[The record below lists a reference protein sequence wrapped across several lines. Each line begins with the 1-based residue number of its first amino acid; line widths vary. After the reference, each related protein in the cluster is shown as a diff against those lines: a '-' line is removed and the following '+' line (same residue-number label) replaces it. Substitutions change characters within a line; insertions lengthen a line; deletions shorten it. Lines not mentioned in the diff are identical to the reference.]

1 MSLSFYSFT
10 MVRIGILASS
20 ACKLLHHELHFAC
33 LMQGCNRGG
42 FFMSIRKKEENIVSV
57 STITIKI
64 NGVDYETKSG
74 STLLETIN
82 QHEIPHPQ
90 ICYVPELDPI
100 QTCDTCIVEANG
112 KLVRSCSTHVADGMR
127 VELSSDGAK
136 EAQTEAM
143 DRLLENHLLYCT
155 VCDNNNGNCK
165 LHNTAEMMEIEH
177 QKYPYTPKVDLDGVD
192 MSHPFYRYDPNQCIA
207 CGQCVEV
214 CQSLQVNE
222 TLSID
227 WEAERPRVVWD
238 DGASIN
244 NSSCVSCGQ
253 CVTVCPC
260 NALMEKSMLGEAG
273 FMTKLDKD
281 MMEPMIDLVKEVE
294 PGYSGIFAVSEVEA
308 AMRDTR
314 TKKTK
319 TVCTFCG
326 VGCSFEVWT
335 KDRKILKIQ
344 PTDGPVNAISTCVKG
359 KFGWDFVNSE
369 ERLTKP
375 LIRKNGTFVESS
387 WKEALDLVA
396 SRLGT
401 IKEQHGN
408 GSVGFISSSKITNEE
423 NYVIQKLARQVFET
437 NNVDNCSRYC
447 QSPATDGLFRTVG
460 MGGDAGT
467 IKDIA
472 KAGLVIIVG
481 ANPAEGHPVLATRV
495 KRAHKL
501 HGQKLIVSDLRKNE
515 MAERSDIFMSPKQG
529 TDQVWLM
536 AVTKYMIDQEW
547 HDHSFIEENVN
558 FFDEYKEAL
567 AKYTLD
573 YAEEITGIS
582 TETLIEVAETIRDAD
597 GTCVL
602 WGMGVTQNTGGSD
615 TSAAISNLLLATG
628 NYRRPGAGAYPLR
641 GHNNVQG
648 ACDMGTLPGWLPGYQ
663 HVTDDKARAK
673 FEKTY
678 GVSIDGKPG
687 LDNIEML
694 QEISKGNMKAMYLVG
709 EDMALVD
716 SDANHVHEVL
726 SSLDFFVVQDIF
738 LSRTAQYA
746 DVVLPATPSLEKE
759 GTFTNTERRVQ
770 RLYQALPPLG
780 NSMPDWWIVQEIA
793 NRLGADWNYDHP
805 SEIFEEMA
813 SLAPL
818 FGEANYEVLE
828 GWNSFLWGS
837 HDGKSTPLL
846 YVDGFNF
853 PDKKARFALS
863 DWVEPAVF
871 PDEFDLH
878 INNGRMLEHFHEGN
892 MTNKSSGIQ
901 AKVPEVFVEVSPQ
914 LAKERGVNDGAL
926 VRLVSPFGAVKL
938 TALVTD
944 RVKKNE
950 LYLPMNSVDKDSAI
964 NFLTGPIYDNRT
976 HTPAYKQTKV
986 RMEVLNASG
995 DHPLPKTNPR
1005 NKKRYPQNGVEV
1017 ERKWNRPGYV
1027 HLTDN

>member
-1 MSLSFYSFT
+1 M
-10 MVRIGILASS
+10 
-20 ACKLLHHELHFAC
+20 H
-33 LMQGCNRGG
+33 G
-42 FFMSIRKKEENIVSV
+42 FFSSLKDGGELEVTDVQSIRV
-57 STITIKI
+57 KI
-64 NGVDYETKSG
+64 DGTEYEAPEGSKILDILNQNG
-74 STLLETIN
+74 I
-82 QHEIPHPQ
+82 EIPQ
-90 ICYVPELDPI
+90 ICHVPEVDPI
-100 QTCDTCIVEANG
+100 QTCDTCIVEVNG
-112 KLVRSCSTHVADGMR
+112 KLQRSCSTAAENGMSISLTSGR
-127 VELSSDGAK
+127 VK

-155 VCDNNNGNCK
+155 VCDNNNGNCT
-165 LHNTAEMMEIEH
+165 LHNTAEMMGIEH
-177 QKYPYTPKVDLDGVD
+177 QKYPYTPKDDSKCAVD

-214 CQSLQVNE
+214 CQNLQVNE

-227 WEAERPRVVWD
+227 WERDRPRVIWD
-238 DGASIN
+238 EGVAIN
-244 NSSCVSCGQ
+244 ESSCVSCGQ

-260 NALMEKSMLGEAG
+260 NALMEKSMLGQAG
-273 FMTKLDKD
+273 FMTGIKEDV
-281 MMEPMIDLVKEVE
+281 MEPMIDLVKNVE
-294 PGYSGIFAVSEVEA
+294 PDYTSIFAVSEVEA
-308 AMRDTR
+308 AMRDKR

-335 KDRKILKIQ
+335 KGRDILKIQ
-344 PTDGPVNAISTCVKG
+344 PVSDAPVNAISTCVKG

-369 ERLTKP
+369 ERITKP
-375 LIRKNGTFVESS
+375 LIRKNGAFVESS
-387 WKEALDLVA
+387 WEEALDLVA
-396 SRLGT
+396 SRLGS
-401 IKEQHGN
+401 IKAEHGN
-408 GSVGFISSSKITNEE
+408 GSVGFISSSKITNED

-472 KAGLVIIVG
+472 KAGLVLIVG

-501 HGQKLIVSDLRKNE
+501 HGQKLIVADLRRNE
-515 MAERSDIFMSPKQG
+515 MAERSDLFISPKQG

-536 AVTKYMIDQEW
+536 AVTKYMIDQGW
-547 HDHSFIEENVN
+547 HDQAFIDENVN
-558 FFDEYKEAL
+558 YFDDYKETL
-567 AKYTLD
+567 EKYTLE
-573 YAEEITGIS
+573 YAERITGLSQDTI
-582 TETLIEVAETIRDAD
+582 IRIAEMIRDAD

-663 HVTDDKARAK
+663 HITDDAARAK
-673 FEKTY
+673 FEKAY
-678 GVSIDGKPG
+678 GVEIDGKPG

-694 QEISKGNMKAMYLVG
+694 HAIEEGNMKAMYLVG

-716 SDANHVHEVL
+716 SNANHVHDIL

-746 DVVLPATPSLEKE
+746 DVILPAVPSLEKD

-770 RLYQALPPLG
+770 RLYQALPTLG
-780 NSMPDWWIVQEIA
+780 DAKPDWWIIQEVA
-793 NRLGADWNYDHP
+793 NRLGADWNYTHP
-805 SEIFEEMA
+805 SDIFSEMA
-813 SLAPL
+813 SLSPL
-818 FGEANYEVLE
+818 FGKASYDVLS

-837 HDGKSTPLL
+837 FTGESTPLL
-846 YVDGFNF
+846 YEDGFNF

-871 PDEFDLH
+871 PEEYDLH

-892 MTNKSSGIQ
+892 MTNKSKGIQ
-901 AKVPEVFVEVSPQ
+901 SKVPDVFVEVSPE
-914 LAKERGVNDGAL
+914 LAAERGICDGTMI
-926 VRLVSPFGAVKL
+926 RLVSPFGAVKL
-938 TALVTD
+938 NALVTD
-944 RVKKNE
+944 RVRANK
-950 LYLPMNSVDKDSAI
+950 LYLPMNSTDKDSAI
-964 NFLTGPIYDNRT
+964 NFLTGPAYDSRT

-986 RMEVLNASG
+986 RMEVLGSC
-995 DHPLPKTNPR
+995 DTPPLPKTNPR
-1005 NKKRYPQNGVEV
+1005 NKKRHPQNGVEAQ
-1017 ERKWNRPGYV
+1017 RKWNRPGYV
-1027 HLTDN
+1027 HLTD

>member
-1 MSLSFYSFT
+1 MEVT
-10 MVRIGILASS
+10 DV
-20 ACKLLHHELHFAC
+20 
-33 LMQGCNRGG
+33 Q
-42 FFMSIRKKEENIVSV
+42 SIRV
-57 STITIKI
+57 KI
-64 NGVDYETKSG
+64 DGTEYEAPEGSKILDILNQNG
-74 STLLETIN
+74 I
-82 QHEIPHPQ
+82 EIPQ
-90 ICYVPELDPI
+90 ICHVPEVDPI
-100 QTCDTCIVEANG
+100 QTCDTCIVEVNG
-112 KLVRSCSTHVADGMR
+112 KLQRSCSTAAENGMSISLTSGR
-127 VELSSDGAK
+127 VK

-155 VCDNNNGNCK
+155 VCDNNNGNCT
-165 LHNTAEMMEIEH
+165 LHNTAEMMGIEH
-177 QKYPYTPKVDLDGVD
+177 QKYPYTPKDDSKCAVD

-214 CQSLQVNE
+214 CQNLQVNE

-227 WEAERPRVVWD
+227 WERDRPRVIWD
-238 DGASIN
+238 EGVAIN
-244 NSSCVSCGQ
+244 ESSCVSCGQ

-260 NALMEKSMLGEAG
+260 NALMEKSMLGQAG
-273 FMTKLDKD
+273 FMTGIKEDV
-281 MMEPMIDLVKEVE
+281 MEPMIDLVKNVE
-294 PGYSGIFAVSEVEA
+294 PDYTSIFAVSEVEA
-308 AMRDTR
+308 AMRDKR

-335 KDRKILKIQ
+335 KGRDILKIQ
-344 PTDGPVNAISTCVKG
+344 PVSDAPVNAISTCVKG

-369 ERLTKP
+369 ERITKP
-375 LIRKNGTFVESS
+375 LIRKNGAFVESS
-387 WKEALDLVA
+387 WEEALDLVA
-396 SRLGT
+396 SRLGS
-401 IKEQHGN
+401 IKAEHGN
-408 GSVGFISSSKITNEE
+408 GSVGFISSSKITNED

-472 KAGLVIIVG
+472 KAGLVLIVG

-501 HGQKLIVSDLRKNE
+501 HGQKLIVADLRRNE
-515 MAERSDIFMSPKQG
+515 MAERSDLFISPKQG

-536 AVTKYMIDQEW
+536 AVTKYMIDQGW
-547 HDHSFIEENVN
+547 HDQAFIDENVN
-558 FFDEYKEAL
+558 YFDDYKETL
-567 AKYTLD
+567 EKYTLE
-573 YAEEITGIS
+573 YAERITGLSQDTI
-582 TETLIEVAETIRDAD
+582 IRIAEMIRDAD

-663 HVTDDKARAK
+663 HITDDAARAK
-673 FEKTY
+673 FEKAY
-678 GVSIDGKPG
+678 GVEIDGKPG

-694 QEISKGNMKAMYLVG
+694 HAIEEGNMKAMYLVG

-716 SDANHVHEVL
+716 SNANHVHDIL

-746 DVVLPATPSLEKE
+746 DVILPAVPSLEKD

-770 RLYQALPPLG
+770 RLYQALPTLG
-780 NSMPDWWIVQEIA
+780 DAKPDWWIIQEVA
-793 NRLGADWNYDHP
+793 NRLGADWNYTHP
-805 SEIFEEMA
+805 SDIFSEMA
-813 SLAPL
+813 SLSPL
-818 FGEANYEVLE
+818 FGKASYDVLS

-837 HDGKSTPLL
+837 FTGESTPLL
-846 YVDGFNF
+846 YEDGFNF

-871 PDEFDLH
+871 PEEYDLH

-892 MTNKSSGIQ
+892 MTNKSKGIQ
-901 AKVPEVFVEVSPQ
+901 SKVPDVFVEVSPE
-914 LAKERGVNDGAL
+914 LAAERGICDGTMI
-926 VRLVSPFGAVKL
+926 RLVSPFGAIKL
-938 TALVTD
+938 NALVTD
-944 RVKKNE
+944 RVRANE
-950 LYLPMNSVDKDSAI
+950 LYLPMNSTDKDSAI
-964 NFLTGPIYDNRT
+964 NFLTGPAYDSRT

-986 RMEVLNASG
+986 RMEVLGSC
-995 DHPLPKTNPR
+995 DTPPLPKTNPR
-1005 NKKRYPQNGVEV
+1005 NKKRHPQNGVEAQ
-1017 ERKWNRPGYV
+1017 RKWNRPGYV
-1027 HLTDN
+1027 HLTD

>member
-1 MSLSFYSFT
+1 MT
-10 MVRIGILASS
+10 DV
-20 ACKLLHHELHFAC
+20 
-33 LMQGCNRGG
+33 Q
-42 FFMSIRKKEENIVSV
+42 SIRV
-57 STITIKI
+57 KI
-64 NGVDYETKSG
+64 DGTEYEAPEGSKILDILNQNG
-74 STLLETIN
+74 I
-82 QHEIPHPQ
+82 EIPQ
-90 ICYVPELDPI
+90 ICHVPEVDPI
-100 QTCDTCIVEANG
+100 QTCDTCIVEVNG
-112 KLVRSCSTHVADGMR
+112 KLQRSCSTAAENGMSISLTSGR
-127 VELSSDGAK
+127 VK

-155 VCDNNNGNCK
+155 VCDNNNGNCT
-165 LHNTAEMMEIEH
+165 LHNTAEMMGIEH
-177 QKYPYTPKVDLDGVD
+177 QKYPYTPKDDSKCAVD

-214 CQSLQVNE
+214 CQNLQVNE

-227 WEAERPRVVWD
+227 WERDRPRVIWD
-238 DGASIN
+238 EGVAIN
-244 NSSCVSCGQ
+244 ESSCVSCGQ

-260 NALMEKSMLGEAG
+260 NALMEKSMLGQAG
-273 FMTKLDKD
+273 FMTGIKEDV
-281 MMEPMIDLVKEVE
+281 MEPMIDLVKNVE
-294 PGYSGIFAVSEVEA
+294 PDYTSIFAVSEVEA
-308 AMRDTR
+308 AMRDKR

-335 KDRKILKIQ
+335 KGRDILKIQ
-344 PTDGPVNAISTCVKG
+344 PVSDAPVNAISTCVKG

-369 ERLTKP
+369 ERITKP
-375 LIRKNGTFVESS
+375 LIRKNGAFVESS
-387 WKEALDLVA
+387 WEEALDLVA
-396 SRLGT
+396 SRLGS
-401 IKEQHGN
+401 IKAEHGN
-408 GSVGFISSSKITNEE
+408 GSVGFISSSKITNED

-472 KAGLVIIVG
+472 KAGLVLIVG

-501 HGQKLIVSDLRKNE
+501 HGQKLIVADLRRNE
-515 MAERSDIFMSPKQG
+515 MAERSDLFISPKQG

-536 AVTKYMIDQEW
+536 AVTKYMIDQGW
-547 HDHSFIEENVN
+547 HDQAFIDENVN
-558 FFDEYKEAL
+558 YFEDYKETL
-567 AKYTLD
+567 KKYTLE
-573 YAEEITGIS
+573 YAERITGLSQDTI
-582 TETLIEVAETIRDAD
+582 IRIAEMIRDAD

-663 HVTDDKARAK
+663 HITDDEARAK
-673 FEKTY
+673 FEKAY
-678 GVSIDGKPG
+678 GVEIDGKPG

-694 QEISKGNMKAMYLVG
+694 HAIEEGNMKAMYLVG

-716 SDANHVHEVL
+716 SNANHVHDIL

-746 DVVLPATPSLEKE
+746 DVILPAVPSLEKD

-770 RLYQALPPLG
+770 RLYQALPTLG
-780 NSMPDWWIVQEIA
+780 DAKPDWWIIQEVA
-793 NRLGADWNYDHP
+793 NRLGADWNYTHP
-805 SEIFEEMA
+805 SDIFSEMA
-813 SLAPL
+813 SLSPL
-818 FGEANYEVLE
+818 FGKASYDVLS

-837 HDGKSTPLL
+837 FTGESTPLL
-846 YVDGFNF
+846 YEDGFNF

-871 PDEFDLH
+871 PEEYDLH

-892 MTNKSSGIQ
+892 MTNKSKGIQ
-901 AKVPEVFVEVSPQ
+901 SKVPGVFVEVSPE
-914 LAKERGVNDGAL
+914 LAAERGICDGTMI
-926 VRLVSPFGAVKL
+926 RLVSPFGAVKL
-938 TALVTD
+938 NALVTD
-944 RVKKNE
+944 RVRANE
-950 LYLPMNSVDKDSAI
+950 LYLPMNSTDKDSAI
-964 NFLTGPIYDNRT
+964 NFLTGPAYDSRT

-986 RMEVLNASG
+986 RMEVLGSC
-995 DHPLPKTNPR
+995 DTPPLPKTNPR
-1005 NKKRYPQNGVEV
+1005 NKKRHPQNGVEAQ
-1017 ERKWNRPGYV
+1017 RKWNRPGYV
-1027 HLTDN
+1027 HLTD

>member
-1 MSLSFYSFT
+1 M
-10 MVRIGILASS
+10 G
-20 ACKLLHHELHFAC
+20 
-33 LMQGCNRGG
+33 
-42 FFMSIRKKEENIVSV
+42 
-57 STITIKI
+57 
-64 NGVDYETKSG
+64 
-74 STLLETIN
+74 
-82 QHEIPHPQ
+82 
-90 ICYVPELDPI
+90 
-100 QTCDTCIVEANG
+100 
-112 KLVRSCSTHVADGMR
+112 
-127 VELSSDGAK
+127 
-136 EAQTEAM
+136 
-143 DRLLENHLLYCT
+143 
-155 VCDNNNGNCK
+155 
-165 LHNTAEMMEIEH
+165 IEH
-177 QKYPYTPKVDLDGVD
+177 QKYPYTPKEDPSCAVD

-214 CQSLQVNE
+214 CQNLQVNE

-227 WEAERPRVVWD
+227 WERERPRVIWD
-238 DGASIN
+238 EGVPIN
-244 NSSCVSCGQ
+244 ESSCVSCGQ

-260 NALMEKSMLGEAG
+260 NALMEKSMLGQAG
-273 FMTKLDKD
+273 FMTGIKEDV
-281 MMEPMIDLVKEVE
+281 MEPMIDLVKNVE
-294 PGYSGIFAVSEVEA
+294 PGYGSIFAISEVEA
-308 AMRDTR
+308 AMRETR

-335 KDRKILKIQ
+335 KGRDILKIQ
-344 PTDGPVNAISTCVKG
+344 PVSDAPVNAISTCVKG

-369 ERLTKP
+369 ERITKP
-375 LIRKNGTFVESS
+375 LIRKNGAFVESS
-387 WKEALDLVA
+387 WEEALDLVA
-396 SRLGT
+396 SRLGS
-401 IKEQHGN
+401 IKEQYGK

-501 HGQKLIVSDLRKNE
+501 HGQKLIVADLRKNE
-515 MAERSDIFMSPKQG
+515 MAERSDLFISPKQG

-536 AVTKYMIDQEW
+536 AVTKYMIDQGW
-547 HDHSFIEENVN
+547 HDQAFIDENVN
-558 FFDEYKEAL
+558 YFEDYKETL
-567 AKYTLD
+567 KTYTLD
-573 YAEEITGIS
+573 YAERITGLSKENI
-582 TETLIEVAETIRDAD
+582 IQIAEMIRDAD

-663 HVTDDKARAK
+663 HITDDKARAK
-673 FEKTY
+673 FEEAY
-678 GVSIDGKPG
+678 GVEIDGKPG
-687 LDNIEML
+687 LDNIQML
-694 QEISKGNMKAMYLVG
+694 HAIEEGKMKAMYLVG

-716 SDANHVHEVL
+716 SNANHVHDIL

-746 DVVLPATPSLEKE
+746 DVVLPATPSLEKD

-770 RLYQALPPLG
+770 RLYQALPTLG
-780 NSMPDWWIVQEIA
+780 DAKPDWWIIQEVA
-793 NRLGADWNYDHP
+793 NRLGANWNYSHP
-805 SEIFEEMA
+805 SDIFSEMA
-813 SLAPL
+813 SLSPL
-818 FGEANYEVLE
+818 FAKASYEVLE

-837 HDGKSTPLL
+837 FTGESTPLL
-846 YVDGFNF
+846 YEDGFNF

-863 DWVEPAVF
+863 DWTEPAAF
-871 PDEFDLH
+871 PEEYDLH

-892 MTNKSSGIQ
+892 MTNKSKGIQ
-901 AKVPEVFVEVSPQ
+901 AKVPNVFVEISPE
-914 LAKERGVNDGAL
+914 LAQERGVCDGSL

-938 TALVTD
+938 NALITD
-944 RVKKNE
+944 RVRKNE
-950 LYLPMNSVDKDSAI
+950 LYLPMNSTDKESAI
-964 NFLTGPIYDNRT
+964 NFLTGPAADKRT
-976 HTPAYKQTKV
+976 NTPAYKQTKV
-986 RMEVLNASG
+986 RMEVLGGCETA
-995 DHPLPKTNPR
+995 PLPKTNPR
-1005 NKKRYPQNGVEV
+1005 NKKRHPQNGVEA

-1027 HLTDN
+1027 HLTD

>member
-1 MSLSFYSFT
+1 M
-10 MVRIGILASS
+10 RIYTDLCTGGRYLCAWLFSIL
-20 ACKLLHHELHFAC
+20 KDGGELEVTDV
-33 LMQGCNRGG
+33 Q
-42 FFMSIRKKEENIVSV
+42 SIRV
-57 STITIKI
+57 TIDGTEYEAPEGTKI
-64 NGVDYETKSG
+64 LDILNQNG
-74 STLLETIN
+74 I
-82 QHEIPHPQ
+82 EIPQ
-90 ICYVPELDPI
+90 ICHVPEVDPI
-100 QTCDTCIVEANG
+100 QTCDTCIVEVNG
-112 KLVRSCSTHVADGMR
+112 KLQRSCSTAAENGMSISLTSGR
-127 VELSSDGAK
+127 VK

-155 VCDNNNGNCK
+155 VCDNNNGNCT
-165 LHNTAEMMEIEH
+165 LHNTAEMMGIEH
-177 QKYPYTPKVDLDGVD
+177 QKYPYTPKDDSKCAVD

-214 CQSLQVNE
+214 CQNLQVNE

-227 WEAERPRVVWD
+227 WERDRPRVIWD
-238 DGASIN
+238 EGVAIN
-244 NSSCVSCGQ
+244 ESSCVSCGQ

-260 NALMEKSMLGEAG
+260 NALMEKSMLGQAG
-273 FMTKLDKD
+273 FMTGIKEDV
-281 MMEPMIDLVKEVE
+281 MEPMIDLVKNVE
-294 PGYSGIFAVSEVEA
+294 PDYTSIFAVSEVEA
-308 AMRDTR
+308 AMRDKR

-335 KDRKILKIQ
+335 KGRDILKIQ
-344 PTDGPVNAISTCVKG
+344 PVSDAPVNAISTCVKG

-369 ERLTKP
+369 ERITKP
-375 LIRKNGTFVESS
+375 LIRKNGAFVESS
-387 WKEALDLVA
+387 WEEALDLVA
-396 SRLGT
+396 SRLGS
-401 IKEQHGN
+401 IKAEHGS
-408 GSVGFISSSKITNEE
+408 GSVGFISSSKITNED

-472 KAGLVIIVG
+472 KAGLVLIVG

-501 HGQKLIVSDLRKNE
+501 YGQKLIVADLRRNE
-515 MAERSDIFMSPKQG
+515 MAERSDLFISPKQG

-536 AVTKYMIDQEW
+536 AVTKYMIDQGW
-547 HDHSFIEENVN
+547 HDQAFIDENVN
-558 FFDEYKEAL
+558 YFEDYKETL
-567 AKYTLD
+567 KKYTLE
-573 YAEEITGIS
+573 YAERITGLSQDTI
-582 TETLIEVAETIRDAD
+582 IRIAEMIRDAD

-663 HVTDDKARAK
+663 HITDDAARAK
-673 FEKTY
+673 FEKAY
-678 GVSIDGKPG
+678 GVEIDGKPG

-694 QEISKGNMKAMYLVG
+694 HAIEEGKMKAMYLVG

-716 SDANHVHEVL
+716 SNANHVHDIL

-746 DVVLPATPSLEKE
+746 DVILPAVPSLEKD

-770 RLYQALPPLG
+770 RLYQALPTLG
-780 NSMPDWWIVQEIA
+780 DAKPDWWIIQEVA
-793 NRLGADWNYDHP
+793 NRLGADWNYTHP
-805 SEIFEEMA
+805 SDIFSEMA
-813 SLAPL
+813 SLSPL
-818 FGEANYEVLE
+818 FGKASYDVLT

-837 HDGKSTPLL
+837 FTGESTPLL
-846 YVDGFNF
+846 YEDGFNF

-871 PDEFDLH
+871 PEEYDLH

-892 MTNKSSGIQ
+892 MTNKSKGIQ
-901 AKVPEVFVEVSPQ
+901 SKVPGVFVEVSPE
-914 LAKERGVNDGAL
+914 LAAERGICDGTMI
-926 VRLVSPFGAVKL
+926 RLVSPFGAVKL
-938 TALVTD
+938 NALVTD
-944 RVKKNE
+944 RVRANE
-950 LYLPMNSVDKDSAI
+950 LYLPMNSTDKDSAI
-964 NFLTGPIYDNRT
+964 NFLTGPAYDSRT

-986 RMEVLNASG
+986 RMEVLGSC
-995 DHPLPKTNPR
+995 DTPPLPKTNPR
-1005 NKKRYPQNGVEV
+1005 NKKRHPQNGVEAQ
-1017 ERKWNRPGYV
+1017 RKWNRPGYV
-1027 HLTDN
+1027 HLTD

>member
-1 MSLSFYSFT
+1 MEVT
-10 MVRIGILASS
+10 DV
-20 ACKLLHHELHFAC
+20 
-33 LMQGCNRGG
+33 Q
-42 FFMSIRKKEENIVSV
+42 SIRV
-57 STITIKI
+57 KI
-64 NGVDYETKSG
+64 DGTEYEAPEGSKILDILNQNG
-74 STLLETIN
+74 I
-82 QHEIPHPQ
+82 EIPQ
-90 ICYVPELDPI
+90 ICHVPEVDPI
-100 QTCDTCIVEANG
+100 QTCDTCIVEVNG
-112 KLVRSCSTHVADGMR
+112 KLQRSCSTAAENGMSISLTSGR
-127 VELSSDGAK
+127 VK

-155 VCDNNNGNCK
+155 VCDNNNGNCT
-165 LHNTAEMMEIEH
+165 LHNTAEMMGIEH
-177 QKYPYTPKVDLDGVD
+177 QKYPYTPKDDSKCAVD

-214 CQSLQVNE
+214 CQNLQVNE

-227 WEAERPRVVWD
+227 WERDRPRVIWD
-238 DGASIN
+238 EGVAIN
-244 NSSCVSCGQ
+244 ESSCVSCGQ

-260 NALMEKSMLGEAG
+260 NALMEKSMLGQAG
-273 FMTKLDKD
+273 FMTGIKEDV
-281 MMEPMIDLVKEVE
+281 MEPMIDLVKNVE
-294 PGYSGIFAVSEVEA
+294 PDYTSIFAVSEVEA
-308 AMRDTR
+308 AMRDKR

-335 KDRKILKIQ
+335 KGRDILKIQ
-344 PTDGPVNAISTCVKG
+344 PVSDAPVNAISTCVKG

-369 ERLTKP
+369 ERITKP
-375 LIRKNGTFVESS
+375 LIRKNGAFVESS
-387 WKEALDLVA
+387 WEEALDLVA
-396 SRLGT
+396 SRLGS
-401 IKEQHGN
+401 IKAEHGN
-408 GSVGFISSSKITNEE
+408 GSVGFISSSKITNED

-472 KAGLVIIVG
+472 KAGLVLIVG

-501 HGQKLIVSDLRKNE
+501 HGQKLIVADLRRNE
-515 MAERSDIFMSPKQG
+515 MAERSDLFISPKQG

-536 AVTKYMIDQEW
+536 AVTKYMIDQGW
-547 HDHSFIEENVN
+547 HDQAFIDENVN
-558 FFDEYKEAL
+558 YFDDYKETL
-567 AKYTLD
+567 EKYTLD
-573 YAEEITGIS
+573 YAERITGLSQDTI
-582 TETLIEVAETIRDAD
+582 IRIAEMIRDAD

-663 HVTDDKARAK
+663 HITDDAARAK
-673 FEKTY
+673 FEKAY
-678 GVSIDGKPG
+678 GVEIDGKPG

-694 QEISKGNMKAMYLVG
+694 HAIEEGNMKAMYLVG

-716 SDANHVHEVL
+716 SNANHVHDIL

-746 DVVLPATPSLEKE
+746 DVILPAVPSLEKD

-770 RLYQALPPLG
+770 RLYQALPTLG
-780 NSMPDWWIVQEIA
+780 DAKPDWWIIQEVA
-793 NRLGADWNYDHP
+793 NRLGADWNYTHP
-805 SEIFEEMA
+805 SDIFSEMA
-813 SLAPL
+813 SLSPL
-818 FGEANYEVLE
+818 FGKASYDVLS

-837 HDGKSTPLL
+837 FTGESTPLL
-846 YVDGFNF
+846 YEDGFNF

-871 PDEFDLH
+871 PEEYDLH

-892 MTNKSSGIQ
+892 MTNKSKGIQ
-901 AKVPEVFVEVSPQ
+901 SKVPDVFVEVSPE
-914 LAKERGVNDGAL
+914 LAAERGICDGTMI
-926 VRLVSPFGAVKL
+926 RLVSPFGAVKL
-938 TALVTD
+938 NALVTD
-944 RVKKNE
+944 RVRANE
-950 LYLPMNSVDKDSAI
+950 LYLPMNSTDKDSAI
-964 NFLTGPIYDNRT
+964 NFLTGPAYDSRT

-986 RMEVLNASG
+986 RMEVLGSC
-995 DHPLPKTNPR
+995 DTPPLPKTNPR
-1005 NKKRYPQNGVEV
+1005 NKKRHPQNGVEAQ
-1017 ERKWNRPGYV
+1017 RKWNRPGYV
-1027 HLTDN
+1027 HLTD

>member
-1 MSLSFYSFT
+1 M
-10 MVRIGILASS
+10 
-20 ACKLLHHELHFAC
+20 H
-33 LMQGCNRGG
+33 G
-42 FFMSIRKKEENIVSV
+42 FFSSLQDGGELEVTDVQSIRV
-57 STITIKI
+57 TIDGTEYEAPEGSKI
-64 NGVDYETKSG
+64 LDILNQNG
-74 STLLETIN
+74 I
-82 QHEIPHPQ
+82 EIPQ
-90 ICYVPELDPI
+90 ICHVPEVDPI
-100 QTCDTCIVEANG
+100 QTCDTCIVEVNG
-112 KLVRSCSTHVADGMR
+112 KLQRSCSTAAENGMSISLTSGR
-127 VELSSDGAK
+127 VK

-155 VCDNNNGNCK
+155 VCDNNNGNCT
-165 LHNTAEMMEIEH
+165 LHNTAEMMGIEH
-177 QKYPYTPKVDLDGVD
+177 QKYPYTPKDDSKCAVD

-214 CQSLQVNE
+214 CQNLQVNE

-227 WEAERPRVVWD
+227 WERDRPRVIWD
-238 DGASIN
+238 EGVAIN
-244 NSSCVSCGQ
+244 ESSCVSCGQ

-260 NALMEKSMLGEAG
+260 NALMEKSMLGQAG
-273 FMTKLDKD
+273 FMTGIKEDV
-281 MMEPMIDLVKEVE
+281 MEPMIDLVKNVE
-294 PGYSGIFAVSEVEA
+294 PDYTSIFAVSEVEA
-308 AMRDTR
+308 AMRDKR

-335 KDRKILKIQ
+335 KGRDILKIQ
-344 PTDGPVNAISTCVKG
+344 PVSDAPVNAISTCVKG

-369 ERLTKP
+369 ERITKP
-375 LIRKNGTFVESS
+375 LIRKNGAFVESS
-387 WKEALDLVA
+387 WEEALDLVA
-396 SRLGT
+396 SRLGS
-401 IKEQHGN
+401 IKAEHGN
-408 GSVGFISSSKITNEE
+408 GSVGFISSSKITNED

-472 KAGLVIIVG
+472 KAGLVLIVG

-501 HGQKLIVSDLRKNE
+501 HGQKLIVADLRRNE
-515 MAERSDIFMSPKQG
+515 MAERSDLFISPKQG

-536 AVTKYMIDQEW
+536 AVTKYMIDQGW
-547 HDHSFIEENVN
+547 HDQAFIDENVN
-558 FFDEYKEAL
+558 YFDDYKETL
-567 AKYTLD
+567 EKYTLE
-573 YAEEITGIS
+573 YAERITGLSQDTI
-582 TETLIEVAETIRDAD
+582 IRIAEMIRDAD

-663 HVTDDKARAK
+663 HITDDAARAK
-673 FEKTY
+673 FEKAY
-678 GVSIDGKPG
+678 GVEIDGKPG

-694 QEISKGNMKAMYLVG
+694 HAIEEGNMKAMYLVG

-716 SDANHVHEVL
+716 SNANHVHDIL

-746 DVVLPATPSLEKE
+746 DVILPAVPSLEKD

-770 RLYQALPPLG
+770 RLYQALPTLG
-780 NSMPDWWIVQEIA
+780 DAKPDWWIIQEVA
-793 NRLGADWNYDHP
+793 NRLGAGWNYTHP
-805 SEIFEEMA
+805 SDIFSEMA
-813 SLAPL
+813 SLSPL
-818 FGEANYEVLE
+818 FGKASYDVLS

-837 HDGKSTPLL
+837 FTGESTPLL
-846 YVDGFNF
+846 YEDGFNF

-871 PDEFDLH
+871 PEEYDLH

-892 MTNKSSGIQ
+892 MTNKSKGIQ
-901 AKVPEVFVEVSPQ
+901 SKVPDVFVEVSPE
-914 LAKERGVNDGAL
+914 LAAERGICDGTMI
-926 VRLVSPFGAVKL
+926 RLVSPFGAVKL
-938 TALVTD
+938 NALVTD
-944 RVKKNE
+944 RVRANE
-950 LYLPMNSVDKDSAI
+950 LYLPMNSTDKDSAI
-964 NFLTGPIYDNRT
+964 NFLTGPAYDSRT

-986 RMEVLNASG
+986 RMEVLGSC
-995 DHPLPKTNPR
+995 DTPPLPKTNPR
-1005 NKKRYPQNGVEV
+1005 NKKRHPQNGVEAQ
-1017 ERKWNRPGYV
+1017 RKWNRPGYV
-1027 HLTDN
+1027 HLTD

>member
-1 MSLSFYSFT
+1 MT
-10 MVRIGILASS
+10 DV
-20 ACKLLHHELHFAC
+20 
-33 LMQGCNRGG
+33 Q
-42 FFMSIRKKEENIVSV
+42 SIRV
-57 STITIKI
+57 KI
-64 NGVDYETKSG
+64 DGTEYEAPEGSKILDILNQNGIEV
-74 STLLETIN
+74 
-82 QHEIPHPQ
+82 PQ
-90 ICYVPELDPI
+90 ICHVPEVDPI
-100 QTCDTCIVEANG
+100 QTCDTCIVEVNG
-112 KLVRSCSTHVADGMR
+112 KLQRSCSTAAENGMSISLTSGR
-127 VELSSDGAK
+127 VK

-155 VCDNNNGNCK
+155 VCDNNNGNCT
-165 LHNTAEMMEIEH
+165 LHNTAEMMGIEH
-177 QKYPYTPKVDLDGVD
+177 QKYPYTPKDDSKCAVD

-214 CQSLQVNE
+214 CQNLQVNE

-227 WEAERPRVVWD
+227 WERDRPRVIWD
-238 DGASIN
+238 EGVAIN
-244 NSSCVSCGQ
+244 ESSCVSCGQ

-260 NALMEKSMLGEAG
+260 NALMEKSMLGQAG
-273 FMTKLDKD
+273 FMTGIKEDV
-281 MMEPMIDLVKEVE
+281 MEPMIDLVKNVE
-294 PGYSGIFAVSEVEA
+294 PDYTSIFAVSEVEA
-308 AMRDTR
+308 AMRDKR

-335 KDRKILKIQ
+335 KGRDILKIQ
-344 PTDGPVNAISTCVKG
+344 PVSDAPVNAISTCVKG

-369 ERLTKP
+369 ERITKP
-375 LIRKNGTFVESS
+375 LIRKNGAFVESS
-387 WKEALDLVA
+387 WEEALDLVA
-396 SRLGT
+396 SRLGS
-401 IKEQHGN
+401 IKAEHGN
-408 GSVGFISSSKITNEE
+408 GSVGFISSSKITNED

-472 KAGLVIIVG
+472 KAGLVLIVG

-501 HGQKLIVSDLRKNE
+501 HGQKLIVADLRRNE
-515 MAERSDIFMSPKQG
+515 MAERSDLFISPKQG

-536 AVTKYMIDQEW
+536 AVTKYMIDQGW
-547 HDHSFIEENVN
+547 HDQAFIDENVN
-558 FFDEYKEAL
+558 YFDDYKETL
-567 AKYTLD
+567 EKYTLE
-573 YAEEITGIS
+573 YAERITGLSQDTI
-582 TETLIEVAETIRDAD
+582 IRIAEMIRDAD

-663 HVTDDKARAK
+663 HITDDAARAK
-673 FEKTY
+673 FEKAY
-678 GVSIDGKPG
+678 GVEIDGKPG

-694 QEISKGNMKAMYLVG
+694 HAIEEGNMKAMYLVG

-716 SDANHVHEVL
+716 SNANHVHDIL

-746 DVVLPATPSLEKE
+746 DVILPAVPSLEKD

-770 RLYQALPPLG
+770 RLYQALPTLG
-780 NSMPDWWIVQEIA
+780 DAKPDWWIIQEVA
-793 NRLGADWNYDHP
+793 NRLGADWNYTHP
-805 SEIFEEMA
+805 SDIFSEMA
-813 SLAPL
+813 SLSPL
-818 FGEANYEVLE
+818 FGKASYDVLS

-837 HDGKSTPLL
+837 FTGESTPLL
-846 YVDGFNF
+846 YEDGFNF

-871 PDEFDLH
+871 PEEYDLH

-892 MTNKSSGIQ
+892 MTNKSKGIQ
-901 AKVPEVFVEVSPQ
+901 SKVPDVFVEVSPE
-914 LAKERGVNDGAL
+914 LAAERGICDGTMI
-926 VRLVSPFGAVKL
+926 RLVSPFGAVKL
-938 TALVTD
+938 NALVTD
-944 RVKKNE
+944 RVRANE
-950 LYLPMNSVDKDSAI
+950 LYLPMNSTDKDSAI
-964 NFLTGPIYDNRT
+964 NFLTGPAYDSRT

-986 RMEVLNASG
+986 RMEVLGSC
-995 DHPLPKTNPR
+995 DTPPLPKTNPR
-1005 NKKRYPQNGVEV
+1005 NKKRHPQNGVEAQ
-1017 ERKWNRPGYV
+1017 RKWNRPGYV
-1027 HLTDN
+1027 HLTD